1 MPRLLSS
8 CVKHANN
15 LWQFRGIV
23 CEMFST
29 VLRITRAS
37 RITMWVTSAA
47 FTHTVYTFYTANSTA
62 KMQVSYLLKWVFS
75 PLSTLPIT
83 DTTFYKKG
91 EI

>member
-1 MPRLLSS
+1 MPRLLSG

-29 VLRITRAS
+29 VLRITRVS
-37 RITMWVTSAA
+37 RVTMWVTSAA
-47 FTHTVYTFYTANSTA
+47 FAHTVYTFYTANSTA

>member
-1 MPRLLSS
+1 MPKLPSD
-8 CVKHANN
+8 CVKRANN
-15 LWQFRGIV
+15 LWQIRGIV

-37 RITMWVTSAA
+37 RVTMWVTSVT

-62 KMQVSYLLKWVFS
+62 KMQVSYLLERVFS

>member
-1 MPRLLSS
+1 MPRLLAT

-15 LWQFRGIV
+15 LWQVRGIV
-23 CEMFST
+23 CAMFST
-29 VLRITRAS
+29 VLRTTYVTRVAV
-37 RITMWVTSAA
+37 WVTSAA
-47 FTHTVYTFYTANSTA
+47 FARTVYTLCTIASTA
-62 KMQVSYLLKWVFS
+62 KMSFPYLLQWAFS